1 MLGEG
6 NIKMRIRDPRMTASG
21 ANDLYQASQPACN
34 GRGLLIVIWKWIV
47 KAEDVDQQGQSDGY
61 SQRKQKLGMRSLW
74 LPVITILSVLSSL

>member
-1 MLGEG
+1 MAINRGEGGCCLLGEG

-47 KAEDVDQQGQSDGY
+47 N
-61 SQRKQKLGMRSLW
+61 L
-74 LPVITILSVLSSL
+74 